1 MRLDPNIF
9 FAISNYL
16 LSIFLSEDHIVDDM
30 IFQDFSHSV
39 KEPQK
44 MKSMDLKAF
53 KRDIFV
59 VVVDDAA
66 LVDIWRQSSV
76 ELCVWSGSSCSATNE
91 VAALNE

>member
-1 MRLDPNIF
+1 
-9 FAISNYL
+9 
-16 LSIFLSEDHIVDDM
+16 
-30 IFQDFSHSV
+30 
-39 KEPQK
+39 

-76 ELCVWSGSSCSATNE
+76 ELRVWSGSSCSATNE